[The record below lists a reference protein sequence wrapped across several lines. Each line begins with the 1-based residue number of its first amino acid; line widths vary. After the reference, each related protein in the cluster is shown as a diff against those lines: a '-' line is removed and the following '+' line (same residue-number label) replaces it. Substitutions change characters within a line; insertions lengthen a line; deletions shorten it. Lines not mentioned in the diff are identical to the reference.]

1 MECDKRRRQTIC
13 EIDDSKRANEEF
25 FLRETFIRETF
36 IRETMTAPDAS
47 SDRLI
52 ENARLVDPSQGIDR
66 PARILIVGGKIA
78 AIDPSD
84 DDLPIGCDRLDAGG
98 NIVAPG
104 FVDLAAELREP
115 GGEEDETIQSG
126 SDAAL
131 AGGFT
136 SVLCAASTHPVI
148 DTPGA
153 VEFVRQKAAKACGA
167 RIHVIGCLSKERAAE
182 QMAEL
187 GLLAEAGAVAF
198 SDAPNPM
205 PNDALLK
212 RALEYCRMF
221 DLPIFDRPEVPE
233 LAGEGVMHDGQVS
246 LVLGLKGLPTEA
258 EDLAVA
264 RDVRLAE
271 ATSGRLH
278 VGPVS
283 TMGAVDMIRR
293 VKSRGIAVTASV
305 CPHNLCLSDS
315 ELRSFDSRYKVHP
328 PLRSPRHIDVLQ
340 NAVADGTIDAIQSGH
355 MPQSREKKMNDLDLS
370 PFGAATLE
378 TTLGTIVKYLVDRGI
393 INWLTAIDRLSTA
406 PARIAGVDGGTLA
419 VGVEA
424 DIVIIDPNMEWVV
437 DPLLFRSR
445 CVSSPLDGHTLK
457 GRVTH
462 AIVGGSVRF
471 RLHPDLQHIA

>member
-1 MECDKRRRQTIC
+1 MNLLTDPVESLIPTT
-13 EIDDSKRANEEF
+13 S
-25 FLRETFIRETF
+25 
-36 IRETMTAPDAS
+36 P
-47 SDRLI
+47 SDLLI
-52 ENARLVDPSQGIDR
+52 EHGRLVDPSLGTDR
-66 PARILIVGGKIA
+66 QARVLIREGRVA
-78 AIDPSD
+78 AIDPAD
-84 DDLPIGCDRLDAGG
+84 ADLPEHCSRLDATGK
-98 NIVAPG
+98 IVAPG
-104 FVDLAAELREP
+104 LIDLGAELREP
-115 GGEEDETIQSG
+115 GNEEDETIRSG

-136 SVLCAASTHPVI
+136 SLLCCASTSPVI
-148 DTPGA
+148 DSPGA
-153 VEFVRQKAAKACGA
+153 VEFVRQKAAKAAGA
-167 RIHVIGCLSKERAAE
+167 RIHVIGCLSKSRKAD

-198 SDAPNPM
+198 SDGPRPM

-233 LAGEGVMHDGQVS
+233 LSTGGVMHDGQVS

-271 ATSGRLH
+271 ATCGRLH

-305 CPHNLCLSDS
+305 CPHNLCLADS
-315 ELRSFDSRYKVHP
+315 ELRTFDSKFKVHP
-328 PLRSPRHIDVLQ
+328 PLRSPRHIETLQ

-355 MPQSREKKMNDLDLS
+355 MPRSREKKMNDLDIA

-378 TTLGTIVKYLVDRGI
+378 TTLSTVITFLIDRGVI
-393 INWLTAIDRLSTA
+393 DWVAAIDRLSTA
-406 PARIAGVDGGTLA
+406 PARIAGVSGGSLA
-419 VGVEA
+419 VGAAA
-424 DIVIIDPNMEWVV
+424 DVVVIDPSVTWTV
-437 DPLLFRSR
+437 DPIQFHSR
-445 CVSSPLDGHTLK
+445 CVSNPLAGHQLR

-462 AIVGGSVRF
+462 TIVGGQFRF
-471 RLHPDLQHIA
+471 GPGIVA